1 MITFIDLPE
10 LTEIRLAEEA
20 LLGRDDPA
28 TSLTMRNL
36 PKLEKLTSD
45 RGYNFYR
52 VKSVT
57 LEDIPNCST
66 VSLPYSFSSVTSTS
80 ISSR

>member
-28 TSLTMRNL
+28 TSLTMRSIYL
-36 PKLEKLTSD
+36 K
-45 RGYNFYR
+45 R
-52 VKSVT
+52 T
-57 LEDIPNCST
+57 LK
-66 VSLPYSFSSVTSTS
+66 
-80 ISSR
+80 